1 LTAKETGTATRTTRG
16 RCSPTPTGPAA
27 TFITADGTVVAHSV
41 RVTDGTVF
49 KYLRQVPDPIAVLP
63 GRRRPVVR
71 VRVDRV
77 EKTNW

>member
-1 LTAKETGTATRTTRG
+1 
-16 RCSPTPTGPAA
+16 
-27 TFITADGTVVAHSV
+27 V

-77 EKTNW
+77 EKTYR